1 MIDTNKVA
9 QIFREL
15 ENDYGYTTEQLAP
28 LSLIEFNIN
37 EEDLEL
43 CVTKLLMDPDF
54 HHTPNEIKKI
64 TYEDDSI
71 GRWLT
76 ANGFDG
82 AYKVWFKNG
91 ETTYYAWHYGDEE
104 LTEIQYVPLKG
115 DANREIAERIQN
127 ILETCQYDGEDPVL
141 SYDVRNKFIDVD
153 VDGDCIVI
161 NYTSQESYP
170 EQVKGEIID
179 LLRDKLPEFGKVEIW
194 LYVKNRQGD
203 EGTYQII

>member
-28 LSLIEFNIN
+28 LSLIEFDIN

-64 TYEDDSI
+64 TYEDESI
-71 GRWLT
+71 RHWLD

-91 ETTYYAWHYGDEE
+91 ETSYYAWEWGGYE
-104 LTEIQYVPLKG
+104 LTEIQYEAPKS
-115 DANREIAERIQN
+115 DANKEIAKRIQN
-127 ILETCQYDGEDPVL
+127 ILETCQYDREDPVL
-141 SYDVRNKFIDVD
+141 SYDVRHKFIDVD

-161 NYTSQESYP
+161 NYVSQESYP

-179 LLRDKLPEFGKVEIW
+179 LLKEKLPEFGKVEIW
-194 LYVKNRQGD
+194 LRVKNRSGD
-203 EGTYQII
+203 EGVYQVI